1 MKRKTCSRCSLQ
13 EPSLLKDSPSSPYL
27 YFRPIIFLRTSAY
40 NFLFKSATAFLHK
53 NPYTWFDGYGDI
65 ARHVLPI
72 VNYQRAW
79 GTKEKFP
86 IGGLP
91 PLSLRPFILSSQYPS
106 AFFNTS
112 EWALSKRGPSIILTL
127 SLSYFLYSKFFLS
140 GKGKERVHEKLW
152 APDEGRGLLE

>member
-1 MKRKTCSRCSLQ
+1 MV
-13 EPSLLKDSPSSPYL
+13 
-27 YFRPIIFLRTSAY
+27 I
-40 NFLFKSATAFLHK
+40 LHG
-53 NPYTWFDGYGDI
+53 T
-65 ARHVLPI
+65 VLPI